1 MRTAPG
7 LWLTLPVL
15 LAFPPVTF
23 GFDNGPSWFGFSYT
37 LNTSGARTIG
47 MGNSGVASV
56 SDASAVLV
64 NPAALLRLPKT
75 EFRLDSNFR
84 HLDEVNLPGAS
95 NLGTGESI
103 RLGLKVDET
112 NQIDPALMAFAT
124 PTNDGRTVFA
134 LFYHEFLPYDRF
146 VTVTDPL
153 SGTEIE
159 KHNVMFD
166 LDEFGFSIAHSLYD
180 DKLALGLSASLVTL
194 NMDVLAVDLQGSAP
208 VTEAEFASYG
218 SQTEQEPIWRFA
230 LLYQPTD
237 ELSFAFNYTLAP
249 NPDYTHITANSTA
262 TVNSAAQNGCSGDI
276 NNAVLVDGTPTG
288 SWICK
293 SSLPLPS
300 SVAIGV
306 AYTPEPRWN
315 LAFDIVFIDYSR
327 ITKELHAP
335 YAYPGGDVVV
345 VQQKSDFEAEAVTE
359 YHFGLEYLAT
369 IKQQPIALR
378 AGYYFDPAHDIK
390 YRGEDS
396 TSKLIYTGGEDVHH
410 LTAGIGVPLADSM
423 QFDMAAD
430 LADNDSYRIALSFAY
445 RL

>member
-1 MRTAPG
+1 MKTTAC
-7 LWLTLPVL
+7 LWLASFFL
-15 LAFPPVTF
+15 LTCPLTALA
-23 GFDNGPSWFGFSYT
+23 FDNGPSWFGFSYT

-56 SDASAVLV
+56 NDASAVLL
-64 NPAALLRLPKT
+64 NPAALVRLPET
-75 EFRLDSNFR
+75 ELRLDSNFR
-84 HLDEVNLPGAS
+84 HLEEVNLPGAS

-103 RLGLKVDET
+103 RLGLKVDAT

-124 PTNDGRTVFA
+124 PANDGRSVFG

-153 SGTEIE
+153 SGTEMQ

-166 LDEFGFSIAHSLYD
+166 LDEFGFSFAHSLYD
-180 DKLALGLSASLVTL
+180 GKLALGLSASMVTL
-194 NMDVLAVDLQGSAP
+194 NMDVLAVELQGSPP

-237 ELSFAFNYTLAP
+237 ELSLAFNYTLAP
-249 NPDYTHITANSTA
+249 NPDYTHITANSPA
-262 TVNSAAQNGCSGDI
+262 TVNSAAQNGCTGDI
-276 NNAVLVDGTPTG
+276 NNDVLPDGTPTG

-300 SVAIGV
+300 SVALGV
-306 AYTPEPRWN
+306 AYTPSPLWN

-359 YHFGLEYLAT
+359 VHLGVEYLAM
-369 IKQQPIALR
+369 IMHKPVKLR

-390 YRGEDS
+390 YRGDDS

-410 LTAGIGVPLADSM
+410 LTAGFGIPLADNM
-423 QFDMAAD
+423 QFDMAVD
-430 LADNDSYRIALSFAY
+430 LADDESYRVAISFAFRY
-445 RL
+445 

>member
-1 MRTAPG
+1 MKTAPG
-7 LWLTLPVL
+7 LWLMLLMLPGL
-15 LAFPPVTF
+15 PLPSLA
-23 GFDNGPSWFGFSYT
+23 FDNGPSWFGFSYT

-47 MGNSGVASV
+47 MGNSGVALV
-56 SDASAVLV
+56 NDASAVLL
-64 NPAALLRLPKT
+64 NPAALLRLP
-75 EFRLDSNFR
+75 ESELRLDSNFR
-84 HLDEVNLPGAS
+84 HLDQVNLPGDS

-112 NQIDPALMAFAT
+112 SQIDPALMAFAT
-124 PTNDGRTVFA
+124 PTNNGRTVFG

-153 SGTEIE
+153 SGTVAE

-180 DKLALGLSASLVTL
+180 GKLALGLSASLVTL
-194 NMDVLAVDLQGSAP
+194 NMDVMAVQLQGTAP
-208 VTEAEFASYG
+208 VNEVEFASYG

-230 LLYQPTD
+230 LLYQSSD
-237 ELSFAFNYTLAP
+237 QLSFAFNYTLAP
-249 NPDYTHITANSTA
+249 NPDYTHITANSPA

-276 NNAVLVDGTPTG
+276 NNAVLGDGTPTG

-306 AYTPEPRWN
+306 AYTPEPQLN
-315 LAFDIVFIDYSR
+315 LAFDLVFIDYSR

-345 VQQKSDFEAEAVTE
+345 VQQKSDFEAEAVIE
-359 YHFGLEYLAT
+359 YHFGVEYLTT
-369 IKQQPIALR
+369 IKHKPIALR

-396 TSKLIYTGGEDVHH
+396 TSKLIYTGGGDVHH
-410 LTAGIGVPLADSM
+410 LTAGIGIALADAL
-423 QFDMAAD
+423 QFDMALDMAND
-430 LADNDSYRIALSFAY
+430 DSYRLAISFAFRY
-445 RL
+445 

>member
-1 MRTAPG
+1 MKMTSG
-7 LWLTLPVL
+7 LWLPWLVL
-15 LAFPPVTF
+15 LLFPLAAS

-47 MGNSGVASV
+47 MGSSGVASV
-56 SDASAVLV
+56 NDASAVLV
-64 NPAALLRLPKT
+64 NPAALVRLPT
-75 EFRLDSNFR
+75 SEFRLDSNFR

-112 NQIDPALMAFAT
+112 SQIDPALMAFAT
-124 PTNDGRTVFA
+124 PTNNGRTVLA

-146 VTVTDPL
+146 VTVSNPL
-153 SGTEIE
+153 SGSVVE

-166 LDEFGFSIAHSLYD
+166 LDEFGFSIAHSLHD
-180 DKLALGLSASLVTL
+180 GKLALGLSASLVTL
-194 NMDVLAVDLQGSAP
+194 NMDVLAVQLQGVEP
-208 VTEAEFASYG
+208 FNEVEFASYG

-230 LLYQPTD
+230 LLYQPRD
-237 ELSFAFNYTLAP
+237 DLSLAFNYTLAP
-249 NPDYTHITANSTA
+249 NPDYTHITANSPA

-276 NNAVLVDGTPTG
+276 NNAVLPDGTPTG

-306 AYTPEPRWN
+306 AYTPGSQWN
-315 LAFDIVFIDYSR
+315 LAFDLLLIDYSR
-327 ITKELHAP
+327 ITKELHAS

-359 YHFGLEYLAT
+359 YHFGIEYLAT
-369 IKQQPIALR
+369 IKHKPVALR

-396 TSKLIYTGGEDVHH
+396 TTNLIYTGGDDVHH
-410 LTAGIGVPLADSM
+410 LTAGMGMLLSDAL
-423 QFDMAAD
+423 QFDMALD
-430 LADNDSYRIALSFAY
+430 LADDDSYRIALSFAY

>member
-1 MRTAPG
+1 MKTASG
-7 LWLTLPVL
+7 SKLTLLML
-15 LAFPPVTF
+15 LLFSPLVFA
-23 GFDNGPSWFGFSYT
+23 FDNGPSWFGFSYT

-84 HLDEVNLPGAS
+84 HLDQVNLPGAS

-112 NQIDPALMAFAT
+112 SQIDPALMAFAT
-124 PTNDGRTVFA
+124 PTNSGRTVFG

-153 SGTEIE
+153 SATEIQ

-180 DKLALGLSASLVTL
+180 GRLALGLSASMVTL
-194 NMDVLAVDLQGSAP
+194 NMDVLAVELQGTAP
-208 VTEAEFASYG
+208 VNEVEFASYG

-237 ELSFAFNYTLAP
+237 ELSLAFNYTLAP
-249 NPDYTHITANSTA
+249 NPDYTHITANSPA
-262 TVNSAAQNGCSGDI
+262 TVNSAAQNDCSGDV
-276 NNAVLVDGTPTG
+276 NNAVLGDGTPTG

-306 AYTPEPRWN
+306 AYTPGPRWN
-315 LAFDIVFIDYSR
+315 LAFDLVFIDYSR

-359 YHFGLEYLAT
+359 YHFGVEYLAM
-369 IKQQPIALR
+369 IMYKPVKLR

-396 TSKLIYTGGEDVHH
+396 TSQLIYTGGEDVHH
-410 LTAGIGVPLADSM
+410 LTAGIGIPLGDAL

-430 LADNDSYRIALSFAY
+430 LADDDSYRLAISFAFRY
-445 RL
+445 